1 MGTFDHINRM
11 IGLSLITLSGFQCII
26 STYSSGDVV
35 LCKLF
40 ASLEF
45 SRFCTVTLKML
56 FIGRKESFLKNE
68 IIFSAFSEKKKVI
81 VSFHS
86 CFGPK
91 QKCKS
96 FFLFSTRDRF
106 FFFLQ
111 CVLCLCRYLSNFQ
124 LH

>member
-1 MGTFDHINRM
+1 M
-11 IGLSLITLSGFQCII
+11 ISA
-26 STYSSGDVV
+26 SSSADVV
-35 LCKLF
+35 LCELF
-40 ASLEF
+40 ASLKF

-81 VSFHS
+81 ASFHS

-96 FFLFSTRDRF
+96 FFSCFRKGTVFVF
-106 FFFLQ
+106 FAI
-111 CVLCLCRYLSNFQ
+111 CTLS
-124 LH
+124 L